1 VKSLKRNKIIGDME
15 CKNCTH
21 YIKTEDEYNC
31 LWFDTSISKV
41 YPGWEEKF
49 RRGELKFK
57 DCGFAL
63 IE

>member
-1 VKSLKRNKIIGDME
+1 ME